1 MEPADKLLA
10 AGDLDGARRSL
21 VGTLRTEPRDPAARM
36 LLFQLLC
43 VMGEWEKASAQLRAI
58 AQLDP
63 EAQMLQ
69 TAYNQVIAAEQARAA
84 AFAGTAAV
92 TILVE
97 APDWMSA
104 LTRSL
109 EAFGK
114 GNAAEGNEL
123 RGQAFDGAPD
133 SAGTLN
139 DRDFTRLADVDARFG
154 PVFEAMIAG
163 RWGLIPFEAVSE
175 IKSEGPRDLCDVVW
189 LPIEITLRSGPGLAG
204 FIPARY
210 PGTELAPESEL
221 RLGKRTE
228 WRQGASGEEGLGQR
242 QWFTD
247 KGDEFDIL
255 SLRRLKFS

>member
-10 AGDLDGARRSL
+10 AGDLEGARQSL
-21 VGTLRTEPRDPAARM
+21 IATLRAEPRDPAARM
-36 LLFQLLC
+36 LLFQILS
-43 VMGEWEKASAQLRAI
+43 VTGEWEKASAQLRAI

-84 AFAGTAAV
+84 AFAGSTPM

-97 APDWMSA
+97 APEWVNA
-104 LTRSL
+104 LARSL
-109 EAFGK
+109 EAFAK

-123 RGQAFDGAPD
+123 RDRAFDGAPD

-139 DRDFTRLADVDARFG
+139 DCEFTRLADVDARFG

-163 RWGLIPFEAVSE
+163 RWGLVPFETVSE
-175 IKSEGPRDLCDVVW
+175 IRSEGPKDLCDVVW
-189 LPIEITLRSGPGLAG
+189 LPIEMTLRSGPGLAG

-210 PGTELAPESEL
+210 PGTERAPERDL

-228 WRQGASGEEGLGQR
+228 
-242 QWFTD
+242 
-247 KGDEFDIL
+247 
-255 SLRRLKFS
+255 